1 MSNLPPAIREQAAT
15 VDAFDAATRE
25 AQSPAAQPSADAPAA
40 PAAPAAPTPPATPS
54 VSQTDFEKLQHQF
67 QTLQGMWR
75 AEKER
80 NAENE
85 ERLRALEQPPAKPA
99 EPPSK
104 FESAITES
112 DRETFG
118 ADLCSFITNQ
128 ITAATSHVLSAMDA
142 RLATIEARLGEATTA
157 AAAATEDTREVLWQ
171 KFLEQLDKR
180 VRGWHEIQH
189 TPEGK
194 QFLGLRVPGTK
205 ELWNNVIQRAAQ
217 NMDVEATVEVFEAMF
232 NMFPALRPKEDAAPP
247 PPPPPGNPLENELA
261 PARGDGGG
269 PPATPPAKRTY
280 KAKEYENETMRLVRL
295 RQQRKDQEADALEA
309 ELDLALREKR
319 VVP

>member
-1 MSNLPPAIREQAAT
+1 MPNLPPAIREQAAT
-15 VDAFDAATRE
+15 VEAFDAATIQ
-25 AQSPAAQPSADAPAA
+25 AQSPAAQPTADAPAA
-40 PAAPAAPTPPATPS
+40 PAAPAALTPAATPS

-99 EPPSK
+99 EAPSK
-104 FESAITES
+104 FESAATES
-112 DRETFG
+112 DREAFG

-180 VRGWHEIQH
+180 VAGWHEIQH

-194 QFLGLRVPGTK
+194 QFLGMRVPGTK
-205 ELWNNVIQRAAQ
+205 DLWNNVIQRAAQ
-217 NMDVEATVEVFEAMF
+217 EMDVDAMVEVFEAMF
-232 NMFPALRPKEDAAPP
+232 KVFPALRPGGSTTPSPP
-247 PPPPPGNPLENELA
+247 PVADPLESEVA
-261 PARGDGGG
+261 PARGESGSA
-269 PPATPPAKRTY
+269 PTAPAGKRVY
-280 KAKEYENETMRLVRL
+280 KAKEYESETMRIVRL
-295 RQQRKDQEADALEA
+295 RQQRKDQEADVLEA

-319 VVP
+319 VIP